1 MAKVDGGLALVRL
14 VERQDSLW
22 EAGEPLWLNP
32 LPDAVGVVPAF
43 AGFAQRLDHARQQGI
58 PFGDWFVPEK
68 PVPAAIVSMSKGK
81 ERAQFLL
88 AMAAAAVAPGGL
100 LALVGETRLGVRS
113 APQLFAELG
122 LEASKLAHGGHGA
135 LWAAIVDQPVVA
147 PAFPDGWESIFDG
160 PVGLRLCAL
169 PGVFASGRLD
179 DATAILLGT
188 LDSAGPLAG
197 RKVLDFGCGCG
208 VISAFAAQGGA
219 AVTAVDVDALAL
231 AATRRTLAL
240 NGLEATVLASDGL
253 SDVKGSF
260 DLILSNP
267 PFHDGAS
274 VDLGVAERFFAD
286 AKQRLT
292 RGGRLRI
299 VANRFLPYRD
309 PIERAFG
316 AVATV
321 YEDTRFQVLEAVN
334 AMPVRRA

>member
-1 MAKVDGGLALVRL
+1 MAKADGGLALVRL

-22 EAGEPLWLNP
+22 DGGAPLWLNP
-32 LPDAVGVVPAF
+32 LPDAAGLVPAF

-58 PFGDWFVPEK
+58 PFGEWFVPEK
-68 PVPAAIVSMSKGK
+68 PVPAAIVTMSKGK

-88 AMAAAAVAPGGL
+88 SMAAAAVAPGGL
-100 LALVGETRLGVRS
+100 LALVGETRLGIRS
-113 APQLFAELG
+113 ATQLFAELG
-122 LEASKLAHGGHGA
+122 LEAGKLAHGGHGA
-135 LWAAIVDQPVVA
+135 LWAATVNKPVLA
-147 PAFPDGWESIFDG
+147 PVFPEGWESVFDG
-160 PVGLRLCAL
+160 PAGLRLCAL

-188 LDSAGPLAG
+188 LESAGPLDG

-208 VISAFAAQGGA
+208 VITAFAVQGGA
-219 AVTAVDVDALAL
+219 SVTAVDVDALAL
-231 AATRRTLAL
+231 AATKRTLAL

-253 SDVKGSF
+253 SDVTGSF

-286 AKQRLT
+286 AKQRLK

-299 VANRFLPYRD
+299 VANRFLPYRE

-316 AVATV
+316 AVVTV

-334 AMPVRRA
+334 AVPARRP